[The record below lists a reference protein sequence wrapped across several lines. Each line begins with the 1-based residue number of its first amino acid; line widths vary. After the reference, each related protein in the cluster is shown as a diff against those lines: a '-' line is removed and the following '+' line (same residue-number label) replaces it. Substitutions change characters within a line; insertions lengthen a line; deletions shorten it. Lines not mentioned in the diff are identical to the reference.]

1 MTVLAAGDDHHP
13 VFLVHGT
20 TQRVNLTKS
29 SVEKR
34 LKANRFLQSAPLTTA
49 ASALCTSD
57 TCDEHR

>member
-1 MTVLAAGDDHHP
+1 MTVLAAGDDHHPVTIP

-34 LKANRFLQSAPLTTA
+34 L
-49 ASALCTSD
+49 
-57 TCDEHR
+57 